1 MNIEKQ
7 IYLNTEQL
15 QTMHE
20 RSGRAKA
27 CYGSLSRYGGV
38 YFSLKAKT
46 KVTLSLAF
54 ESISSFAKIY
64 VDGLLITESTNP
76 RSHFELTLTKGL
88 HVFDVECATHGG
100 FTVLAE
106 GVGLEEDRRYFDRVG
121 GHSAEGETVVY
132 TSNGDRGVNA
142 YRKTSSTNTLSR
154 LSSCCFDDAL
164 YYDKANSR
172 YTDTVRSASTGAQR
186 STVTLS
192 IGRSESYTVRKI
204 RSIAMTDGRT
214 LEAGADYIV
223 ATVGEGGALQ
233 LLRVKDQTAISNGDF
248 VTMRKPALCVVSAQR
263 GSILIVQGADYV
275 WTGYFFHAGGDKVI
289 TFGGDSYHYE
299 EIVLCRNRYIAP
311 SATIDE
317 EEGTPIF
324 YYRKESGELIRRPYE
339 SAESRIGYMESYHE
353 GIGGGYMQYAGEL
366 QYVTA

>member
-15 QTMHE
+15 QSLYE
-20 RSGRAKA
+20 RSGEAKA
-27 CYGSLSRYGGV
+27 CYGSLSKYGGV
-38 YFSLKAKT
+38 YFYMRSKA
-46 KVTLSLAF
+46 KVTLSVAF
-54 ESISSFAKIY
+54 ESISSFAKMCL
-64 VDGLLITESTNP
+64 DGQMLAESMNP
-76 RSHFELTLTKGL
+76 HSHFELILAKGL
-88 HVFDVECATHGG
+88 HVFDVECTTHGG
-100 FTVLAE
+100 FTVTAK

-121 GHSAEGETVVY
+121 GHSGEAETVVY

-154 LSSCCFDDAL
+154 LSSYFFDDAL

-172 YTDTVRSASTGAQR
+172 YTDTVRSASTGAAR

-214 LEAGADYIV
+214 LETGADYIV
-223 ATVGEGGALQ
+223 ATVGEGRALQ
-233 LLRVKDQTAISNGDF
+233 LLRVKDQTAISPTDF
-248 VTMRKPALCVVSAQR
+248 VTMHKPALRVVSAQR
-263 GSILIVQGADYV
+263 GSILIVQGMDYA
-275 WTGYFFHAGGDKVI
+275 WTGYFFHAEGNKVI
-289 TFGGDSYHYE
+289 AFGEDSYHYE
-299 EIVLCRNRYIAP
+299 EIPLGRNRYLAP

-317 EEGTPIF
+317 DEGTPIF
-324 YYRKESGELIRRPYE
+324 YFRKESGELVRRPYDGVE
-339 SAESRIGYMESYHE
+339 STIGYMESYHE